1 MEVGTKS
8 YCMICKKIISTCDV
22 HECQIKRQVL
32 TDPILVGIVD
42 RLYNLGLEPVMAIY
56 SFNSV
61 GTASDMYH
69 PSIIIQLSTQ
79 VKCRILGELPAGW
92 TYGWKDGEV
101 FSLDFNDSQ
110 SYTKVEDAM
119 TRINAVIK
127 EFEAYLDTRDAEGT
141 RAIMLLTAD

>member
-1 MEVGTKS
+1 
-8 YCMICKKIISTCDV
+8 
-22 HECQIKRQVL
+22 
-32 TDPILVGIVD
+32 
-42 RLYNLGLEPVMAIY
+42 MAIY

-69 PSIIIQLSTQ
+69 PSIVIQLSTQ
-79 VKCRILGELPAGW
+79 IKCRILGELPAGW
-92 TYGWKDGEV
+92 TYGWKDGMV
-101 FSLDFNDSQ
+101 FTLDFNDSQ

-119 TRINAVIK
+119 TRINAVVG